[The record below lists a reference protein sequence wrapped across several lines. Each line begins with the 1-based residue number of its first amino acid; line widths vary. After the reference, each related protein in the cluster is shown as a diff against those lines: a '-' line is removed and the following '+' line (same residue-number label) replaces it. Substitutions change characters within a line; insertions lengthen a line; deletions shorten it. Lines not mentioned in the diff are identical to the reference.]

1 MSLANPKPEPQV
13 LHLTRRFAATRDA
26 VFSALTEPEALGRWF
41 GPKGCT
47 VKVVSLD
54 LRPGGAY
61 SFEFHGESGSFHPL
75 TGTYLEIEAPERLVM
90 TWIWGKGGYAGIE
103 TRVTFALSDV
113 DGGTELSLTHENLAG
128 LEARDEHRGGWTST
142 LDCLESYLA

>member
-1 MSLANPKPEPQV
+1 MSQANPIPEPQV
-13 LHLTRRFAATRDA
+13 LHLTRRLAATREA
-26 VFSALTEPEALGRWF
+26 VFRALTEAEALGQWF
-41 GPKGCT
+41 GPAGCT

-75 TGTYLEIEAPERLVM
+75 TGTYLEIMPPERLVM

-103 TRVTFALSDV
+103 TRVTIALTAV
-113 DGGTELSLTHENLAG
+113 DGGTELALTHENLAG
-128 LEARDEHRGGWTST
+128 PEARDEHESGWTST
-142 LDCLESYLA
+142 LDCLERFLA